1 MDSPTLVLP
10 STLLLTLLMV
20 VGLFFFVKASVKDRI
35 EKAQFISEQSE
46 ESTVTTLKQYL
57 SQRAY
62 RPTSLDP
69 DQNQVTFEGMVSP
82 SLFLAVFLT
91 LLVMAGLFC
100 LGLVLSLLLPQVGLK
115 FLGLVILAPLAPV
128 FYWRKSE
135 RIEKV
140 TLKVEELDQQNAASI
155 KPDGKSLVTV
165 IGHRDELATLQAT
178 LKLTK
183 AEIN

>member
-1 MDSPTLVLP
+1 MDSPNLVLP

-20 VGLFFFVKASVKDRI
+20 IGLFFFVKASVKDRI
-35 EKAQFISEQSE
+35 EKAQFISKQSE
-46 ESTVTTLKQYL
+46 ESTVKLLKQYL

-62 RPTSLDP
+62 RPTSLDA

-82 SLFLAVFLT
+82 SLFLAIFLT
-91 LLVMAGLFC
+91 LLVVAGLFC

-115 FLGLVILAPLAPV
+115 FLGLVILAPLATV
-128 FYWRKSE
+128 FYWQKSRRVE
-135 RIEKV
+135 TVK
-140 TLKVEELDQQNAASI
+140 LKVEALDLPNALAS
-155 KPDGKSLVTV
+155 PPQGKSLVTV

-183 AEIN
+183 AE

>member
-20 VGLFFFVKASVKDRI
+20 IGLFFFVKASVKPRI

-46 ESTVTTLKQYL
+46 ESTVTLLKQYL

-62 RPTSLDP
+62 RPTTLDP

-91 LLVMAGLFC
+91 LLVVAGLFC

-115 FLGLVILAPLAPV
+115 FLGLVILAPLTTA
-128 FYWRKSE
+128 FYWRKSR
-135 RIEKV
+135 RIETVK
-140 TLKVEELDQQNAASI
+140 LKVEELDSPNAPASQ
-155 KPDGKSLVTV
+155 PQGKSLVTV

-178 LKLTK
+178 LKLAK
-183 AEIN
+183 AE